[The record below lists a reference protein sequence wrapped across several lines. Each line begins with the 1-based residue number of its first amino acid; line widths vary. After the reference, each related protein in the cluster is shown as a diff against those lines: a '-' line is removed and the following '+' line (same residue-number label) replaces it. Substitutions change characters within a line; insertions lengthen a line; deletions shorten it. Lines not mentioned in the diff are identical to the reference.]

1 VRLKHVAQV
10 TAALVVTLLA
20 AAVLPL
26 RRASPTIDSSTPHMI
41 ALINHG
47 YHMGL
52 VVPVRSATYDLA
64 AEFGLSGDGEVV
76 EIGWGDST
84 FYTMKAGFNVV
95 LGANALFGGSH
106 SSVLHLQLRHRD
118 SLNDVPLT
126 IGDADLRGVV
136 QRLRSTAQRT
146 ADGRPWIIGHG
157 YGGESSA
164 FVMAHGTYSILRT
177 CNQWTSDV
185 LLATGRSMPLW
196 CPLPHSVLWN
206 VEVTPHSDAMLQP

>member
-1 VRLKHVAQV
+1 MRFKHVAQV
-10 TAALVVTLLA
+10 TAAVLIALLA
-20 AAVLPL
+20 AATLPL
-26 RRASPTIDSSTPHMI
+26 RRASSTIDSSTPHMI

-52 VVPVRSATYDLA
+52 VVPARTAWYDLA
-64 AEFGLSGDGEVV
+64 AEYGLSGTGDVV

-84 FYTMKAGFNVV
+84 FYTMKAGFDLV
-95 LGANALFGGSH
+95 LGAKALFGGSH
-106 SSVLHLQLRHRD
+106 RSVLHLQLRHRD

-136 QRLRSTAQRT
+136 QRLRSTAQHT
-146 ADGRPWIIGHG
+146 ADGRPWIIGNGHAG
-157 YGGESSA
+157 ASSV

>member
-1 VRLKHVAQV
+1 MRLKHVAQV
-10 TAALVVTLLA
+10 TAALVVTLLSA
-20 AAVLPL
+20 AILPL
-26 RRASPTIDSSTPHMI
+26 RRASSDIDESRPHAI

-64 AEFGLSGDGEVV
+64 AEFGLSGDGDVV

-84 FYTMKAGFNVV
+84 FYTMNAGFDLI
-95 LGANALFGGSH
+95 LGAKALFGGSH
-106 SSVLHLQLRHRD
+106 SSVLHVQLRHRD
-118 SLNDVPLT
+118 AANDVPVM
-126 IGDADLRGVV
+126 INDADLEGIVRT
-136 QRLRSTAQRT
+136 LRQTAQRS
-146 ADGRPWIIGHG
+146 ADGRPRVIGHG

-164 FVMAHGTYSILRT
+164 FVKAHGDYSILNT

-196 CPLPHSVLWN
+196 CPLPQSVLWN
-206 VEVTPHSDAMLQP
+206 VEVTPSSDAMLQP

>member
-20 AAVLPL
+20 AAILPL
-26 RRASPTIDSSTPHMI
+26 RRASSDIAESRPPAI

-84 FYTMKAGFNVV
+84 FYTMNAGFDLV
-95 LGANALFGGSH
+95 LGANALFGGSQ
-106 SSVLHLQLRHRD
+106 SSVLHVQLRHRD
-118 SLNDVPLT
+118 TTNDVPLL
-126 IGDADLRGVV
+126 ISDADLEGIVRTV
-136 QRLRSTAQRT
+136 QRMAKRS
-146 ADGRPWIIGHG
+146 ADGRPRLIGHG

-164 FVMAHGTYSILRT
+164 FVMAHGDYSILRT

-206 VEVTPHSDAMLQP
+206 VDVTPHSDAMLQP

>member
-1 VRLKHVAQV
+1 MRFKHVAQV
-10 TAALVVTLLA
+10 TAAVLVALLA
-20 AAVLPL
+20 AATLPL
-26 RRASPTIDSSTPHMI
+26 RRASSTIDSSTPHMI

-52 VVPVRSATYDLA
+52 VVPARTAWYDLA
-64 AEFGLSGDGEVV
+64 AEYGLSGTGDVV

-84 FYTMKAGFNVV
+84 FYTMKAGFDLV

-106 SSVLHLQLRHRD
+106 RSVLHLQLRHRD

-136 QRLRSTAQRT
+136 QRLRSTAQHT
-146 ADGRPWIIGHG
+146 ADGRQWIIGNGHAG
-157 YGGESSA
+157 ASSV

-185 LLATGRSMPLW
+185 LLSTGRSMPLW